1 MKEKNIYIVIIVV
14 IVLIIGGYLL
24 YRAGKKN
31 ATPPQVQYPQG
42 GNGIPPGWS
51 PEPLI
56 EELHDVMDGLFT
68 LSGTKDEAWKKLRD
82 LASPD
87 MITAVYNGFNQ
98 RYFKEDKG
106 TLTQWIRDE
115 KWIDWTSGVKDSTL
129 AKLASLNLS

>member
-1 MKEKNIYIVIIVV
+1 M

-24 YRAGKKN
+24 YHAGKKN
-31 ATPPQVQYPQG
+31 ATPVEVKYPQG
-42 GNGIPPGWS
+42 GNGIPAGWN
-51 PEPLI
+51 PTPLI
-56 EELHDVMDGLFT
+56 EELHDVMSGLFT
-68 LSGTKDEAWKKLRD
+68 LSGTKDLTWMKLRD
-82 LASPD
+82 LPTSD

-129 AKLASLNLS
+129 AKLTSLNLA

>member
-1 MKEKNIYIVIIVV
+1 MKKQTVYIIVIVV

-31 ATPPQVQYPQG
+31 ATPPQVKYPNG
-42 GNGIPPGWS
+42 GNGIPPDWS
-51 PEPLI
+51 PVPLI
-56 EELHDVMDGLFT
+56 EQLHDVMNGLFT
-68 LSGTKDEAWKKLRD
+68 LSGTKDAAWITLRD
-82 LASPD
+82 LGSDD
-87 MITAVYNGFNQ
+87 MVTAVYNGFNQ

-129 AKLASLNLS
+129 ARLSKLNLA